1 MQQCLELARAA
12 AAQDEVPVGAV
23 VVIGDEVVG
32 VGRNRVEERGS
43 PIAHAEIEALQAQL
57 KYYDPAVH
65 AAAFVL
71 PRFAEAVVSRSRQ
84 PALPHVCSSV
94 APTLLSRRS
103 LALAAAGALVGAAA
117 LAAVRRR

>member
-1 MQQCLELARAA
+1 MQHCLAVFPSVDYAFTTIPTYPSGQIGFLMCSTS
-12 AAQDEVPVGAV
+12 PGAV
-23 VVIGDEVVG
+23 LRRPVRE
-32 VGRNRVEERGS
+32 
-43 PIAHAEIEALQAQL
+43 PAPALQAQL

-103 LALAAAGALVGAAA
+103 LALAAAGALVSAAA
-117 LAAVRRR
+117 LATVRRR

>member
-1 MQQCLELARAA
+1 MPPPPPPPPPATTTTTR
-12 AAQDEVPVGAV
+12 
-23 VVIGDEVVG
+23 
-32 VGRNRVEERGS
+32 RR
-43 PIAHAEIEALQAQL
+43 
-57 KYYDPAVH
+57 YYDPAVH